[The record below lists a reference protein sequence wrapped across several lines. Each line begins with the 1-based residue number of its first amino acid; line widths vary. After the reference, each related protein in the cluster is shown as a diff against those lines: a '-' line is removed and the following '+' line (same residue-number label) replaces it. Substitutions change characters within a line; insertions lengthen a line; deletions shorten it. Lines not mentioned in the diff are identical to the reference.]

1 MNDEAFFYLLQAVNE
16 DGKKV
21 YAQWLKYSSRQIPP
35 TLTHRAEYA
44 LRMLKEDEI
53 LECRKQIKEFGNWV
67 SRYDFKIVKFLMK
80 KEQLSWSPP
89 IGYEFKEYKDY
100 YEKQQN

>member
-1 MNDEAFFYLLQAVNE
+1 MNDEAFFCLSQAVNE

-100 YEKQQN
+100 YEEQKG

>member
-100 YEKQQN
+100 YEEQKG

>member
-21 YAQWLKYSSRQIPP
+21 YAQWLKYSSQQIPP

-53 LECRKQIKEFGNWV
+53 LECRKRIKEFGNWV

-89 IGYEFKEYKDY
+89 INYEFKEYKDY
-100 YEKQQN
+100 YEEQKG

>member
-35 TLTHRAEYA
+35 TLTYRAEYA

-53 LECRKQIKEFGNWV
+53 LECRKRIKEFGNWV

-100 YEKQQN
+100 YEEQKG